1 MTRVIEYV
9 QHEIKHIL
17 HVKYQFSWVRCTWRE
32 ENIVSMQLSTS
43 GLLLFFSFR
52 GKPFMKK
59 HSFKLKPTYMV
70 RFSQWSLQ

>member
-32 ENIVSMQLSTS
+32 ENIVHAIIDKWLIA
-43 GLLLFFSFR
+43 FFFFR
-52 GKPFMKK
+52 GKPFM
-59 HSFKLKPTYMV
+59 
-70 RFSQWSLQ
+70 